1 MNIRKIVKKVIPAG
15 LFPAIEPYG
24 HLAEAV
30 LLNTINGFPG
40 RKLKVIGVTGTN
52 GKTSTTYLIHR
63 MLHEAGYKTGLM
75 TTVAY
80 GAGMKIQPQ
89 MHHMTSVSQPELMK
103 RLRWMRSQGVE
114 WLVLE
119 TTSQALAQNRVWGVP
134 YSVAVM
140 TNLTE
145 DDSGWHKSFEAYRD
159 AKVKLFK
166 LTGANRKGH
175 RTGIVNAADPSA
187 SYFAAAVPFPIT
199 YGQGVGQLQATDIA
213 ATPQGSTF
221 TAKYENRE
229 LSIKVNLPGSFNVDN
244 ALAAAGAG
252 IAVGLTDEQIEKG
265 IAALEGVEGRMTTI
279 DEGQDFAAFRE
290 EIRNQIL
297 IARLHQQM
305 VGNRINVSEQEIDN
319 QIANAKTSGSDD
331 KEYRLSHILIPV
343 PEGAGPDAI
352 RAAEDKAKETVAKL
366 RGGADFA
373 ATAVSVSAGQTALQG
388 GDLGW
393 RSAAQLPTVLV
404 ETVRGL
410 TPGEITDPI
419 RAAGGFHIVK
429 LNDVRGDGR
438 HVVTQTHVRHILLT
452 ADELLPENELQN
464 RLAQLRA
471 RIQGGEDFAALARS
485 HSKDKVSASKGGD
498 LGWVNPGD
506 LVPQFEE
513 AMNALKPNEVSEPV
527 QTRFG
532 WHIIQVLDR
541 REHDSTDEF
550 KRNQVR
556 EQIRKRKTDEEL
568 ALWLRRRRDEAYVEY
583 RTGEE

>member
-1 MNIRKIVKKVIPAG
+1 M
-15 LFPAIEPYG
+15 
-24 HLAEAV
+24 
-30 LLNTINGFPG
+30 LNTF
-40 RKLKVIGVTGTN
+40 L
-52 GKTSTTYLIHR
+52 
-63 MLHEAGYKTGLM
+63 
-75 TTVAY
+75 
-80 GAGMKIQPQ
+80 
-89 MHHMTSVSQPELMK
+89 K
-103 RLRWMRSQGVE
+103 RL
-114 WLVLE
+114 
-119 TTSQALAQNRVWGVP
+119 
-134 YSVAVM
+134 
-140 TNLTE
+140 
-145 DDSGWHKSFEAYRD
+145 
-159 AKVKLFK
+159 
-166 LTGANRKGH
+166 
-175 RTGIVNAADPSA
+175 
-187 SYFAAAVPFPIT
+187 
-199 YGQGVGQLQATDIA
+199 
-213 ATPQGSTF
+213 
-221 TAKYENRE
+221 
-229 LSIKVNLPGSFNVDN
+229 LSSLLL
-244 ALAAAGAG
+244 LAAAAIHAETEPLNRIVAVVNDDVVLESELEAKLG
-252 IAVGLTDEQIEKG
+252 IVREQLRAQNTDLPPDDVLRQQVLERVIVDKLQLQLAAANNIQIDDETLASNLRNIAEQNG
-265 IAALEGVEGRMTTI
+265 MSMDQFRATLEN
-279 DEGQDFAAFRE
+279 EGQDFAAFRE

-568 ALWLRRRRDEAYVEY
+568 ALWLRRLRDEAYVEY

>member
-1 MNIRKIVKKVIPAG
+1 MLNI
-15 LFPAIEPYG
+15 
-24 HLAEAV
+24 
-30 LLNTINGFPG
+30 LL
-40 RKLKVIGVTGTN
+40 
-52 GKTSTTYLIHR
+52 
-63 MLHEAGYKTGLM
+63 
-75 TTVAY
+75 
-80 GAGMKIQPQ
+80 
-89 MHHMTSVSQPELMK
+89 K
-103 RLRWMRSQGVE
+103 RLLFSLLMLGAAAHAGAEPLNRIVAVVNDDI
-114 WLVLE
+114 VLE
-119 TTSQALAQNRVWGVP
+119 SELDARLALVREQLRGQDTELPPESVLRQQVLERVIV
-134 YSVAVM
+134 
-140 TNLTE
+140 
-145 DDSGWHKSFEAYRD
+145 D
-159 AKVKLFK
+159 KL
-166 LTGANRKGH
+166 
-175 RTGIVNAADPSA
+175 
-187 SYFAAAVPFPIT
+187 
-199 YGQGVGQLQATDIA
+199 QLQ
-213 ATPQGSTF
+213 
-221 TAKYENRE
+221 
-229 LSIKVNLPGSFNVDN
+229 
-244 ALAAAGAG
+244 LAAANNIQVDDETLTGNLRN
-252 IAVGLTDEQIEKG
+252 IAEQNG
-265 IAALEGVEGRMTTI
+265 MTLEQFRTTLEQEGHN
-279 DEGQDFAAFRE
+279 FVSFRE
-290 EIRNQIL
+290 EIRNQII

-331 KEYRLSHILIPV
+331 KEYHLSHILVPV
-343 PEGAGPDAI
+343 PEGAGPDDI
-352 RAAEDKAKETVAKL
+352 GAAEDRAEEIVAKL

-404 ETVRGL
+404 ETVRTL

-452 ADELLPENELQN
+452 ADELLPESEVQN
-464 RLAQLRA
+464 RLEQLRQ

-513 AMNALKPNEVSEPV
+513 AMNALAPSAVSEPV
-527 QTRFG
+527 QSRFG
-532 WHIIQVLDR
+532 WHIIQVLER

-550 KRNQVR
+550 QRNKVR

-568 ALWLRRRRDEAYVEY
+568 ALWLRRLRDEAYVEY